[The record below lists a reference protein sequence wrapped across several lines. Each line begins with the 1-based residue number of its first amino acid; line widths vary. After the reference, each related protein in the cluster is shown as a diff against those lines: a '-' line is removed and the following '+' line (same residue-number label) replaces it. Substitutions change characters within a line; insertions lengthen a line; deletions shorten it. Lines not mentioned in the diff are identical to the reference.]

1 MQRCKDSFFFFF
13 NAFRIFQHS
22 FAYGLEDHM
31 FPDKIYST
39 GWQHE
44 RKRQR
49 EEKKKVQHYT
59 SNNRFLL
66 LIYIIYAVVR
76 FRVMGANHSL
86 VSFKLPGDM
95 F

>member
-1 MQRCKDSFFFFF
+1 MQGQFFFF

-39 GWQHE
+39 GWHHE
-44 RKRQR
+44 KKRLR

-59 SNNRFLL
+59 SNNRLLL
-66 LIYIIYAVVR
+66 LIYTIYTVMR
-76 FRVMGANHSL
+76 FRVIDANRSL
-86 VSFKLPGDM
+86 VSFKSPGDM